1 MDLKRIFRG
10 WVLAILFVAI
20 ILVILYKLVNTG
32 PEYKL
37 VPTSQAIAAIQS
49 GNVKS
54 VTLTDVDQT
63 IQLTTKSGANWES
76 SWVGAQGTQLAD
88 DLQAQVAKHT
98 LPASAYTVK
107 VPKSSSFWTL
117 IFSYLPFLIIF
128 LLFMVFLNQMQGGG
142 SRVMNFG
149 KSKAKLI
156 TKDTPKTSFADV
168 AGADEAI
175 EELQEIKEFLQ
186 SPGKFQAIGAKIPKG
201 VLLYGPPGTGKT
213 LLARAVAGE
222 AGVPFYSISGSDF
235 VEMFVG
241 VGASRVRDLFE
252 QAKANAPAIVFVDEI
267 DAVGRHRG
275 AGFGGGHDE
284 REQTLNQLLVELDGF
299 DTKGGVIVIAATNRP
314 DILDPALLRPGRF
327 DRQIVVAQPDLA
339 GRKGILRV
347 HARGKPFAPDVDLDI
362 IARRTPGFTGADLA
376 NVINEGALLTARAN
390 QTQIQMASLEE
401 AIDRVT
407 AGPKRKSVLLSEKE
421 RKIIAYHEG
430 GHALVGHAL
439 PNADPVHKIT
449 IIPRGRALG
458 YTAAAPAEDKFLVS
472 RAEMM
477 DQLAMLLGGRTSEE
491 LVFHEPTTGAANDI
505 EKASSIAR
513 AMIVEYGM
521 SERLGA
527 RKFGTGD
534 GEPFLGREMSHA
546 RDYSEEIAS
555 AIDDEVRR
563 LIESAHDE
571 AWEILVQYRDVLDHL
586 VLQLMEHETLSRNQV
601 LEIFAPVHKRPS
613 RGSYTGYGK
622 RLPSE
627 KPPVLTPKELALT
640 AATDGNMSQ
649 SLGNGQSS
657 AAGLPAA
664 PPPPGSAGFGSP
676 LGGGNPLGGGSPLG
690 GGTPLGGQAGQPAQ
704 PGQGTQSGQGWNGH
718 DGQSG
723 ENGTS
728 DSEGH

>member
-1 MDLKRIFRG
+1 MDLKRYFRG
-10 WVLAILFVAI
+10 PFVALLVVVLLFFFVYKYASSGTPYKQADTSEVI
-20 ILVILYKLVNTG
+20 HLIQNGQVKSALLIEGQQTIQITPKQGTPLQASWVGNQGTTLATLLQQQTDKGTLPQGYNVQVPKGSSLLDLIVGWLPFLLVIL
-32 PEYKL
+32 
-37 VPTSQAIAAIQS
+37 
-49 GNVKS
+49 
-54 VTLTDVDQT
+54 
-63 IQLTTKSGANWES
+63 
-76 SWVGAQGTQLAD
+76 
-88 DLQAQVAKHT
+88 
-98 LPASAYTVK
+98 
-107 VPKSSSFWTL
+107 
-117 IFSYLPFLIIF
+117 IF
-128 LLFMVFLNQMQGGG
+128 LFLLNQMQGGG

-149 KSKAKLI
+149 KSKAKLV
-156 TKDTPKTSFADV
+156 TKDTPKTTFADI

-327 DRQIVVAQPDLA
+327 DRQIVVAQPDLT

-347 HARGKPFAPDVDLDI
+347 HARGKPMGPDVDLDM

-376 NVINEGALLTARAN
+376 NVINEGALLTARGN
-390 QTQIQMASLEE
+390 MTQIAMASLEE

-407 AGPKRKSVLLSEKE
+407 AGPKRKSVLLSENE

-439 PNADPVHKIT
+439 ANADPVHKIT

-458 YTAAAPAEDKFLVS
+458 YTASAPTEEKFLVS

-477 DQLAMLLGGRTSEE
+477 DQLAMLLGGRTAEE

-513 AMIVEYGM
+513 GMVTEYGM

-534 GEPFLGREMSHA
+534 GEPFLGRDMSHS

-571 AWEILVQYRDVLDHL
+571 AWEILVQYRDVLDNL
-586 VLQLMEHETLSRNQV
+586 VLQLIEHETLARDKV
-601 LEIFAPVHKRPS
+601 LEIFSPVRKRVAS
-613 RGSYTGYGK
+613 GSYTGYGK
-622 RLPSE
+622 RLPSDR
-627 KPPVLTPKELALT
+627 PPVLTPKELALSG
-640 AATDGNMSQ
+640 ADGA
-649 SLGNGQSS
+649 GNGQALGSGS
-657 AAGLPAA
+657 DGSPSMGPSPISG
-664 PPPPGSAGFGSP
+664 PPPIGGPPPLGP
-676 LGGGNPLGGGSPLG
+676 LGGSSMSAREDEDPPGG
-690 GGTPLGGQAGQPAQ
+690 A
-704 PGQGTQSGQGWNGH
+704 H
-718 DGQSG
+718 
-723 ENGTS
+723 
-728 DSEGH
+728 

>member
-1 MDLKRIFRG
+1 MDLKRYFRG
-10 WVLAILFVAI
+10 PFVAV
-20 ILVILYKLVNTG
+20 LVVLLLFFFVYKYASSGTA
-32 PEYKL
+32 YKQAD
-37 VPTSQAIAAIQS
+37 TSFVISQIEQGKI
-49 GNVKS
+49 KS
-54 VTLTDVDQT
+54 ALLIDNQQT
-63 IQLTTKSGANWES
+63 IQVTPVSGPPLQA
-76 SWVGAQGTQLAD
+76 SWVQNQGTQLAQL
-88 DLQAQVAKHT
+88 LQDEYKKGH
-98 LPASAYTVK
+98 LPEGYTVE
-107 VPKSSSFWTL
+107 VPKGSSLLAL
-117 IFSYLPFLIIF
+117 IVGWLPFLLVILIF
-128 LLFMVFLNQMQGGG
+128 LFLLNQMQGGG

-149 KSKAKLI
+149 KSRAKLI

-327 DRQIVVAQPDLA
+327 DRQIVVAQPDLN
-339 GRKGILRV
+339 GRRGILKV
-347 HARGKPFAPDVDLDI
+347 HARGKPMGPDVDLDM

-376 NVINEGALLTARAN
+376 NVINEGALLTARGN
-390 QTQIQMASLEE
+390 QTQIAMASLEE

-458 YTAAAPAEDKFLVS
+458 YTASAPTEDKFLVS
-472 RAEMM
+472 RVEMM
-477 DQLAMLLGGRTSEE
+477 DQLAMLLGGRTAEE

-505 EKASSIAR
+505 EKASQIAR
-513 AMIVEYGM
+513 GMVTEYGM

-527 RKFGTGD
+527 RKFGNND
-534 GEPFLGREMSHA
+534 GEPFLGREMSHS

-555 AIDDEVRR
+555 AIDEEVRK
-563 LIESAHDE
+563 LIEAAHDE
-571 AWEILVQYRDVLDHL
+571 AWEILVQYRDVLDDL
-586 VLQLMEHETLSRNQV
+586 VLQLMEHETLSRDRV
-601 LEIFAPVHKRPS
+601 LEIFSPIRKRVS
-613 RGSYTGYGK
+613 RGSYTGTGK
-622 RLPSE
+622 RLPST
-627 KPPVLTPKELALT
+627 KPPVLTPKEMALAGADGT
-640 AATDGNMSQ
+640 ALPAS
-649 SLGNGQSS
+649 GNGQGYGTG
-657 AAGLPAA
+657 AEPPAI
-664 PPPPGSAGFGSP
+664 
-676 LGGGNPLGGGSPLG
+676 GGSGSVG
-690 GGTPLGGQAGQPAQ
+690 GSGASMSDRAPDDGPAGRI
-704 PGQGTQSGQGWNGH
+704 S
-718 DGQSG
+718 
-723 ENGTS
+723 
-728 DSEGH
+728 

>member
-10 WVLAILFVAI
+10 WVLAILLVVIVFLFVFRLAGSSQT
-20 ILVILYKLVNTG
+20 YKQVNTSNVIEQIDKG
-32 PEYKL
+32 A
-37 VPTSQAIAAIQS
+37 VRSAI
-49 GNVKS
+49 
-54 VTLTDVDQT
+54 LTDSNQT
-63 IQLTTKSGANWES
+63 IQITTKSGANLEAD
-76 SWVGAQGTQLAD
+76 WVGNQGQQLANL
-88 DLQAQVAKHT
+88 LQNQVAKGT
-98 LPASAYTVK
+98 LNNYNVV
-107 VPKSSSFWTL
+107 VPKGSSFWTL
-117 IFSYLPFLIIF
+117 ILGWLPFLAIF
-128 LLFMVFLNQMQGGG
+128 LLFFVFLNQMQGGG

-156 TKDTPKTSFADV
+156 TKDTPKTTFSDV

-347 HARGKPFAPDVDLDI
+347 HARGKPFAPDVDLDM
-362 IARRTPGFTGADLA
+362 IAKRTPGFTGADLA
-376 NVINEGALLTARAN
+376 NVINEGALLTAREN
-390 QTQIQMASLEE
+390 KHQVTMASLEE

-439 PNADPVHKIT
+439 PHADPVHKIT

-458 YTAAAPAEDKFLVS
+458 YTASAPTEDKFLVS
-472 RAEMM
+472 RVEMM
-477 DQLAMLLGGRTSEE
+477 DQLAMLLGGRTAEE

-505 EKASSIAR
+505 EKASSVAR
-513 AMIVEYGM
+513 GMVTEYGM

-527 RKFGTGD
+527 RRFGTGD
-534 GEPFLGREMSHA
+534 GEPFLGREMSHS

-586 VLQLMEHETLSRNQV
+586 VLQLMEHETLTRTQV
-601 LEIFAPVHKRPS
+601 LEIFAPVHKRPT

-622 RLPSE
+622 RLPSDR
-627 KPPVLTPKELALT
+627 PPVQTPKELALI
-640 AATDGNMSQ
+640 AAAADSKELPTS
-649 SLGNGQSS
+649 GNGQ
-657 AAGLPAA
+657 A
-664 PPPPGSAGFGSP
+664 PPGLTDTKDFKDPF
-676 LGGGNPLGGGSPLG
+676 
-690 GGTPLGGQAGQPAQ
+690 GTPPNPFGP
-704 PGQGTQSGQGWNGH
+704 P
-718 DGQSG
+718 SG
-723 ENGTS
+723 EPGG
-728 DSEGH
+728 DGGPGGPL

>member
-1 MDLKRIFRG
+1 MDLKRYFRG
-10 WVLAILFVAI
+10 PFVAV
-20 ILVILYKLVNTG
+20 LVMLLLFFIVFTYANRGTPYSQTDTSKVVSLIQQGKV
-32 PEYKL
+32 
-37 VPTSQAIAAIQS
+37 SQATI
-49 GNVKS
+49 
-54 VTLTDVDQT
+54 TDKNQT
-63 IQLTTKSGANWES
+63 IQIITTNGQRYQAAWVSGQGHSLQEELQSQYQAGHLKDGYNIVVPSGS
-76 SWVGAQGTQLAD
+76 SVLD
-88 DLQAQVAKHT
+88 
-98 LPASAYTVK
+98 
-107 VPKSSSFWTL
+107 L
-117 IFSYLPFLIIF
+117 IFSFLPYVVIILFFFFL
-128 LLFMVFLNQMQGGG
+128 LNQMQGGG

-156 TKDTPKTSFADV
+156 TKDTPKTTFADV

-299 DTKGGVIVIAATNRP
+299 DVKGGVIVIAATNRP

-339 GRKGILRV
+339 GRRGILRV
-347 HARGKPFAPDVDLDI
+347 HARGKPFAPDVDLDV
-362 IARRTPGFTGADLA
+362 IARRTAGFTGADLA

-390 QTQIQMASLEE
+390 GTQITMAWLEE
-401 AIDRVT
+401 SIDRVM
-407 AGPKRKSVLLSEKE
+407 AGPERKSVLLSEKE
-421 RKIIAYHEG
+421 RKLIAYHEG

-439 PNADPVHKIT
+439 PHADPVHKIT

-458 YTAAAPAEDKFLVS
+458 YTASAPQEDKFLVTRS
-472 RAEMM
+472 EMM
-477 DQLAMLLGGRTSEE
+477 DQLAMLLGGRTAEE

-513 AMIVEYGM
+513 GMVTEYGM

-534 GEPFLGREMSHA
+534 GEPFLGREMSHT

-555 AIDDEVRR
+555 TIDEEVRR

-571 AWEILVQYRDVLDHL
+571 AWEILVQYREVLDDL
-586 VLQLMEHETLSRNQV
+586 VLKLMDKETLSRDEV
-601 LEIFAPVHKRPS
+601 LAIFAPVKSRPS

-622 RLPSE
+622 RLPSDR
-627 KPPVLTPKELALT
+627 PPVLTPKELALT
-640 AATDGNMSQ
+640 AASDVKD
-649 SLGNGQSS
+649 LAPGNGQSGLAGHTGT
-657 AAGLPAA
+657 AALPVL
-664 PPPPGSAGFGSP
+664 GSEE
-676 LGGGNPLGGGSPLG
+676 GGGEPR
-690 GGTPLGGQAGQPAQ
+690 
-704 PGQGTQSGQGWNGH
+704 
-718 DGQSG
+718 
-723 ENGTS
+723 
-728 DSEGH
+728 